1 MRWFRADLHVH
12 TVLSPC
18 AAVEMT
24 PRNII
29 RHAQAAGIDIVA
41 ITDHNAGD
49 NVAAALRAAAG
60 TGVAV
65 LPGMELQTREE
76 VHLLALFGRM
86 RDFMKWCGFVA
97 SHRSPLL
104 NDEARFGPQFV
115 VKDDGLAGG
124 KGVVV
129 TPDRA
134 AARAHVDAVLAA
146 GAESGIGQVEGG
158 RR

>member
-24 PRNII
+24 PRNIV

-60 TGVAV
+60 TTVAV

-76 VHLLALFGRM
+76 VHFFGSFRQDAGICEM
-86 RDFMKWCGFVA
+86 VRICFVA
-97 SHRSPLL
+97 
-104 NDEARFGPQFV
+104 PQPAS
-115 VKDDGLAGG
+115 K
-124 KGVVV
+124 
-129 TPDRA
+129 
-134 AARAHVDAVLAA
+134 
-146 GAESGIGQVEGG
+146 
-158 RR
+158 